1 MSTSYNDNELSRS
14 NRFLGSVLM
23 RVLNDQS
30 HPEISSQVEQ
40 FQNRFTNWA
49 SAGNK
54 NKLKQLGSSI
64 EKLNLD
70 TISSVMRVF
79 NHYFSLLNIAEESYY
94 LDLRRQQ
101 AEQGGHYWP
110 NSFHDTLL
118 TFKNS
123 GVSAHKLRVL
133 LDELLY
139 LPVKKLS

>member
-1 MSTSYNDNELSRS
+1 
-14 NRFLGSVLM
+14 M

-30 HPEISSQVEQ
+30 HPEISTQVEQ

-79 NHYFSLLNIAEESYY
+79 NHYFSLLNIAV
-94 LDLRRQQ
+94 
-101 AEQGGHYWP
+101 
-110 NSFHDTLL
+110 SFD
-118 TFKNS
+118 
-123 GVSAHKLRVL
+123 
-133 LDELLY
+133 
-139 LPVKKLS
+139 